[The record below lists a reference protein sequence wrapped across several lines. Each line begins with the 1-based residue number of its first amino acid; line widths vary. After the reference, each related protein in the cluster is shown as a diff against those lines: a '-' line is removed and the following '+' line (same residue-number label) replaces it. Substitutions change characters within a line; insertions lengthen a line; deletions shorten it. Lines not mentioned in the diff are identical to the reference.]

1 MFLFRF
7 FTSLLVV
14 ASVIAT
20 DDDCKNG
27 GSCSTE
33 GDVCT
38 STTDVEPSSC
48 CNSKT
53 TCECISSSED
63 IRTWDCFIFG
73 DDDEC
78 KSCKGDEDCGSP
90 DKSCVNNK
98 CCDNEVSSIS
108 YKDPASKLASPNE
121 EIVDRLETL
130 LDKQE
135 SKIRSSSYTEY
146 DQQILGGMLTI
157 LDEITNDDYD
167 KDNTKNYKN
176 KDNIEEEDN
185 KSVTTDTKRTAGVTI
200 KTTPAASVP
209 TKKKRTNGGTTETT
223 TTIAPD
229 TTTKTVLEKTAEE
242 EKLNSGFKSKM
253 IYDDI
258 SNVQDNMWQ

>member
-73 DDDEC
+73 DDEC
-78 KSCKGDEDCGSP
+78 KSCMEDEDCGGP

-185 KSVTTDTKRTAGVTI
+185 KSVTTDTKRTAGVT
-200 KTTPAASVP
+200 
-209 TKKKRTNGGTTETT
+209 TETT

-242 EKLNSGFKSKM
+242 EKLNSGLKSKM

>member
-38 STTDVEPSSC
+38 STTDVEPSAC

-53 TCECISSSED
+53 MCECISSSED

-78 KSCKGDEDCGSP
+78 KSCKEDEDCGSP

-157 LDEITNDDYD
+157 LNEITNDDYD

-185 KSVTTDTKRTAGVTI
+185 NNVEEYDTTETKRTAGV
-200 KTTPAASVP
+200 
-209 TKKKRTNGGTTETT
+209 TTETT

-242 EKLNSGFKSKM
+242 EKLNSSLKSKM